1 MPRKSCCRFIVAAF
15 ACVLAVPAGAQR
27 LPVVGAPMGQALPT
41 VERVLQTPEQAIDGV
56 RRLAA
61 SSTDVAIGPLLD
73 YADASRRLLRR
84 HSDLLDTDPDGRLV
98 LRHQLVAIAPT
109 SDALARILAAGFE
122 QIGESRNDELG
133 LHSVVLRTPSG
144 VDARAAMTL
153 LRRLDPSGDYAFD
166 HVYLRSGGTVAP
178 VATAAASA
186 TAQADPRAVRVGLV
200 DGGVD
205 ARHPALAKVDTH
217 AWGCDGKRVP
227 DAHGTAVASLLM
239 GASREQAGGGTLYA
253 ADLWCG
259 HPVGGASSALVDAL
273 AWLARERVATIN
285 LSLVGPDNAL
295 LRRATQALVAR
306 GYVLVAAVGN
316 DGPAAAPLYP
326 AAYPGVIGVSAL
338 DRRGR
343 VLPEAGRG
351 RQVDF
356 AAAGSRLRAAG
367 RNGDWAEVRGTS
379 YAAPLVAHLAALQAQ
394 QPRAGNPEAV
404 QQALAR
410 MARDAGP
417 VGRDDSYGFGVLETD

>member
-1 MPRKSCCRFIVAAF
+1 MPRKSTCHRFIVAAF
-15 ACVLAVPAGAQR
+15 ACALAVPAGAQG
-27 LPVVGAPMGQALPT
+27 LPVAGAPMGQGLPGID
-41 VERVLQTPEQAIDGV
+41 RVLQTPGQAIDGV
-56 RRLAA
+56 RGLTTPL
-61 SSTDVAIGPLLD
+61 TDATLGPLLD

-84 HSDLLDTDPDGRLV
+84 HPDLLDTDPDGRLV

-109 SDALARILAAGFE
+109 SDALARLIAAGFE
-122 QIGESRNDELG
+122 QVGESRNDELG
-133 LHSVVLRTPSG
+133 LHSVVLRTPAG
-144 VDARAAMTL
+144 LDPRAAMTL
-153 LRRLDPSGDYAFD
+153 LRRLDPSGDYEFD
-166 HVYLRSGGTVAP
+166 HVYLRSGAMAVP
-178 VATAAASA
+178 AAAQPASA
-186 TAQADPRAVRVGLV
+186 TTHGARTLRAGLV

-205 ARHPALAKVDTH
+205 ARHPALANVNTH
-217 AWGCDGKRVP
+217 AWGCGGTRVR

-239 GASREQAGGGTLYA
+239 GGSRAQASGGTLYA

-259 HPVGGASSALVDAL
+259 QPVGGASSGLVDAL

-326 AAYPGVIGVSAL
+326 AAYPGVIGVSAV

-343 VLPEAGRG
+343 VLPEAGHG
-351 RQVDF
+351 QQVDF

-367 RNGDWAEVRGTS
+367 RNDGWTEVRGTS
-379 YAAPLVAHLAALQAQ
+379 YAAPLVAHLAALQAR
-394 QPRAGNPEAV
+394 QPQAGNLEAV

-417 VGRDDSYGFGVLETD
+417 AGRDDGYGFGILETD